1 MFSPLTPPPL
11 PRSHRARRRRP
22 NNGFRKNRSFA
33 NRSPIKRPCASRG
46 YAGASPED
54 PFGRVFNASGALKDA
69 FIYRF
74 STKPLDAA
82 TGLYNY
88 GLRDYDPLTGR
99 WPSRDPIEENGG
111 SALYAFGKRPA
122 GCLLTGSYW

>member
-1 MFSPLTPPPL
+1 MARSIRIAGEKQRNLGLRRPASLEKLPAVPLPLTPPPL

-54 PFGRVFNASGALKDA
+54 PFDMAV
-69 FIYRF
+69 
-74 STKPLDAA
+74 
-82 TGLYNY
+82 GLVGNNLFHLQRII
-88 GLRDYDPLTGR
+88 G
-99 WPSRDPIEENGG
+99 
-111 SALYAFGKRPA
+111 
-122 GCLLTGSYW
+122 